1 MATRV
6 PLPDELSD
14 PTLGGTRSVP
24 PMMASQKEAWTENMI
39 KTLNNMGHPLPEEI
53 SIASLEQELR
63 IANAR
68 SHNKPPVSAS
78 NNA

>member
-1 MATRV
+1 MATRN

-14 PTLGGTRSVP
+14 PTLGGTRHVP
-24 PMMASQKEAWTENMI
+24 PMMASQKEAWAENMI

-63 IANAR
+63 IANAL
-68 SHNKPPVSAS
+68 SHNKPAG
-78 NNA
+78 